1 MTTTTYRIQQGYH
14 DLDLLLD
21 PECQY
26 SSPWN
31 GDEGLIRHGIS
42 ACWSVEELAEYFAQ
56 VGIPLDDDCR
66 LVEMECELSDDVDV
80 DAHLGAILVIPTRIV
95 SANLITDDFYTLVG
109 DAYDRI

>member
-1 MTTTTYRIQQGYH
+1 MTTTAYRIQQGYH
-14 DLDLLLD
+14 DIDLLLD

-26 SSPWN
+26 STNWCN
-31 GDEGLIRHGIS
+31 EDDIRHGIS
-42 ACWSVEELAEYFAQ
+42 ACWSVEALAEYFAQ
-56 VGIPLDDDCR
+56 SGIPLDDDCR
-66 LVEMECELSDDVDV
+66 LVAMECELADDTDT